1 MRVKCWKNI
10 SRSKFSIC
18 VSSVQDRSN
27 KGRSTILQ
35 AIDRSHRMRNFLH
48 LYSLLLVH
56 GHSRD
61 RKTVGVCRQ
70 PSKQLL
76 HRSFALVPFFFSSF
90 SFSPLFQNLSE
101 TIKKRSSKTAD
112 PLSRRTQRA
121 GVGQTKG
128 WGVTGRLLHNRKE
141 MCNTRILH
149 PPLRVISRIQRCADK
164 MCSFIESCLRNF
176 ARLLPSFYADFT
188 RSSVEQSFFL

>member
-1 MRVKCWKNI
+1 MDTRGTEKL
-10 SRSKFSIC
+10 SAL
-18 VSSVQDRSN
+18 
-27 KGRSTILQ
+27 STTIQ
-35 AIDRSHRMRNFLH
+35 ATAAPFVLVFFFL
-48 LYSLLLVH
+48 SL
-56 GHSRD
+56 
-61 RKTVGVCRQ
+61 
-70 PSKQLL
+70 
-76 HRSFALVPFFFSSF
+76 FSSF
-90 SFSPLFQNLSE
+90 SFSPLFQDQSE

-149 PPLRVISRIQRCADK
+149 PPLRVISCIERCADK

-176 ARLLPSFYADFT
+176 LVFFRLFMPILHDRQWSSLFYNGAFLWCSIFNRLFNDITYCHLPLS
-188 RSSVEQSFFL
+188 